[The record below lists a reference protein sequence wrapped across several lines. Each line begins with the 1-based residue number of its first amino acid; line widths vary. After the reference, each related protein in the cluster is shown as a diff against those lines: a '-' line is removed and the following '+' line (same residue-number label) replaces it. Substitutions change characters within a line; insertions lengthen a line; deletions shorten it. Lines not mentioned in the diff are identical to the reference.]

1 MTNRNRTKTKHVLN
15 ITRLFLALMLASLAL
30 PVIGQTRGQLQRGQ
44 YCSALVP
51 PGWSWT
57 GENPAGSAF
66 GADIMRS
73 DRRALASYYV
83 TGVAPEMRT
92 GYYAR
97 WYATP
102 DAAAMSA
109 LSQLGTVTIQCSTP
123 RVVSGGQKM
132 MSCRT
137 PNYVGVAL
145 YQSFP
150 MQNNGYVVVIRTAAA
165 APEEWGKVGE
175 MASAVSRS
183 IRCNIPLRPSTAEWT
198 SPSSGSREEKRK
210 KEADSEY
217 SQWLGMENYHDSS
230 TGQNYW
236 VNPSNDW
243 NETGPRGPGY
253 YVNIGGET
261 RKLDAGRYP

>member
-1 MTNRNRTKTKHVLN
+1 MVNSNRTKQVRDIIRLLLVLM
-15 ITRLFLALMLASLAL
+15 AASIAVPL
-30 PVIGQTRGQLQRGQ
+30 IGQTRIQLQQGQ

-83 TGVAPEMRT
+83 VGVAPEMRT
-92 GYYAR
+92 GYYSR
-97 WYATP
+97 WYSTP
-102 DAAAMSA
+102 DAAAMGA
-109 LSQLGTVTIQCSTP
+109 LSQLGTVPIQCSAP
-123 RVVSGGQKM
+123 RMVSTGQKI

-137 PNYVGVAL
+137 PDYVGVAL

-150 MQNNGYVVVIRTAAA
+150 TQNNGFVVVIRTAAA
-165 APEEWGKVGE
+165 TPQEWPKVSE
-175 MASAVSRS
+175 TASAVSRS
-183 IRCNIPLRPSTAEWT
+183 IRCNIPLRPSTADWT

-236 VNPSNDW
+236 VSPSTDW
-243 NETGPRGPGY
+243 HETGPRGPGY
-253 YVNIGGET
+253 YVNVGGEM

>member
-1 MTNRNRTKTKHVLN
+1 MVNPNKTKQMYD
-15 ITRLFLALMLASLAL
+15 IIRLSLALTLASFAL
-30 PVIGQTRGQLQRGQ
+30 PVIGKSKVDLQRGQ
-44 YCSALVP
+44 YCSALAP
-51 PGWSWT
+51 PGWKGT

-73 DRRALASYYV
+73 DHRALASYYV
-83 TGVAPEMRT
+83 VGVAPELRT

-102 DAAAMSA
+102 DATAMGA
-109 LSQLGTVTIQCSTP
+109 LSQLGTVAIQCSAP
-123 RVVSGGQKM
+123 RVVGGGKKM

-137 PNYVGVAL
+137 PEYVGIAL

-150 MQNNGYVVVIRTAAA
+150 MPNNGYVVVIRTAAA
-165 APEEWGKVGE
+165 APQEWARVGE
-175 MASAVSRS
+175 IASAVSRS
-183 IRCNIPLRPSTAEWT
+183 VRCNIPLRPSAADWT

-230 TGQNYW
+230 TSQNYW
-236 VNPSNDW
+236 VSPSTDW

-253 YVNIGGET
+253 YVNIGGEM
-261 RKLDAGRYP
+261 RKLDAGSYP